1 MIQERRLKYQHK
13 QEFGKKLI
21 LDFINDCRGCSI
33 SVETVIAGTVA
44 TKRAKILKGVCA
56 NKYEKN
62 DQNPYPRGN
71 ESRHYRDS
79 LSPQSEWPSLRG
91 QTTTNVGEDL
101 RNWEPFNIAGRNI
114 INIAS
119 MKMNKELL
127 LDPFYQT

>member
-1 MIQERRLKYQHK
+1 MIQERRSKYQHK
-13 QEFGKKLI
+13 QEFGEKLI

-71 ESRHYRDS
+71 ESQQRF
-79 LSPQSEWPSLRG
+79 
-91 QTTTNVGEDL
+91 T
-101 RNWEPFNIAGRNI
+101 
-114 INIAS
+114 IAS
-119 MKMNKELL
+119 VRVALIKGTNNNKCW
-127 LDPFYQT
+127 